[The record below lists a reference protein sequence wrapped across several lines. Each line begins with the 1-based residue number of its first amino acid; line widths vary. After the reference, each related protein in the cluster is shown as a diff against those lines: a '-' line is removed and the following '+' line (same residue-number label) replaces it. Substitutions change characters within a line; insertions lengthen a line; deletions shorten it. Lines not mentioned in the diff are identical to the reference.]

1 MQTFNGMDSKLTN
14 KELLNQIAI
23 KQLKLSSQV
32 SDFMIA
38 QEEINNRLIGYLENN
53 SKTNQIGVIQKQ
65 ADLEEKL
72 DKLVAQKNIAIGVS
86 VFVAGAIA
94 WLGNVFR

>member
-1 MQTFNGMDSKLTN
+1 
-14 KELLNQIAI
+14 
-23 KQLKLSSQV
+23 
-32 SDFMIA
+32 MIA

-72 DKLVAQKNIAIGVS
+72 DKLVAQKNVAIGVIIFIS
-86 VFVAGAIA
+86 GAIA
-94 WLGNVFR
+94 WLGNIFR

>member
-72 DKLVAQKNIAIGVS
+72 DKLVAQKNVAIGVI
-86 VFVAGAIA
+86 VFISGAIA

>member
-1 MQTFNGMDSKLTN
+1 MDSKLTN

-72 DKLVAQKNIAIGVS
+72 DKLVAQKNIAIGVI
-86 VFVAGAIA
+86 VFISGAIA

>member
-65 ADLEEKL
+65 SDLEEKL
-72 DKLVAQKNIAIGVS
+72 DKLVAQKNVAIGVI
-86 VFVAGAIA
+86 VFISGAIA

>member
-1 MQTFNGMDSKLTN
+1 MDSKLTN

>member
-1 MQTFNGMDSKLTN
+1 MDSKLTN

-72 DKLVAQKNIAIGVS
+72 DKLVAQKNVAIGVI
-86 VFVAGAIA
+86 VFISGAIA

>member
-1 MQTFNGMDSKLTN
+1 MDSKLTN

-23 KQLKLSSQV
+23 KQLKLSTQV

-38 QEEINNRLIGYLENN
+38 QDEINNRLIGYLENN

-65 ADLEEKL
+65 ADLESKL
-72 DKLVAQKNIAIGVS
+72 NKLVVQKNVAIGV
-86 VFVAGAIA
+86 VTFIVGAIT

>member
-1 MQTFNGMDSKLTN
+1 MDSKLTN

-65 ADLEEKL
+65 ADLEDKL
-72 DKLVAQKNIAIGVS
+72 DKLVAQKNVAIGVI
-86 VFVAGAIA
+86 VFISGAIA

>member
-1 MQTFNGMDSKLTN
+1 MNSKLTN

-72 DKLVAQKNIAIGVS
+72 DKLVAQKNVAIGVIVFIS
-86 VFVAGAIA
+86 VAIA

>member
-1 MQTFNGMDSKLTN
+1 MDSKLTN

-65 ADLEEKL
+65 SDLEEKL
-72 DKLVAQKNIAIGVS
+72 DKLVAQKNVAIGVI
-86 VFVAGAIA
+86 VFISGAIA

>member
-1 MQTFNGMDSKLTN
+1 MDSKLTN

-72 DKLVAQKNIAIGVS
+72 DKLVAQKNVAIGII
-86 VFVAGAIA
+86 VFISGAIA
-94 WLGNVFR
+94 WLGNIFR

>member
-1 MQTFNGMDSKLTN
+1 MDSKLTN

-23 KQLKLSSQV
+23 KQLKLSTQV

-65 ADLEEKL
+65 ADLESKL
-72 DKLVAQKNIAIGVS
+72 DKLVVQKNIAIGV
-86 VFVAGAIA
+86 VTFIVGAIV
-94 WLGNVFR
+94 WLGNIFR

>member
-1 MQTFNGMDSKLTN
+1 MDSKLTN

-72 DKLVAQKNIAIGVS
+72 DKLVAQKNVAIGVL
-86 VFVAGAIA
+86 VFISGAIA

>member
-1 MQTFNGMDSKLTN
+1 MDNKLTN

-38 QEEINNRLIGYLENN
+38 QEKINNRLIGYLENN
-53 SKTNQIGVIQKQ
+53 SRTNQVGVIQKQ

-72 DKLVAQKNIAIGVS
+72 DKLVAQKNVVIGVI
-86 VFVAGAIA
+86 VFISGAIA

>member
-1 MQTFNGMDSKLTN
+1 MDNKLTN

-53 SKTNQIGVIQKQ
+53 SRTNQVGVIQKQ

-72 DKLVAQKNIAIGVS
+72 DKLVAQKNIAVGVIIFIS
-86 VFVAGAIA
+86 GAIA
-94 WLGNVFR
+94 WLGNIFR

>member
-1 MQTFNGMDSKLTN
+1 MEGKLTN

-38 QEEINNRLIGYLENN
+38 QEGINNRLIGYLENN
-53 SKTNQIGVIQKQ
+53 SKTNQVGVIQKQ
-65 ADLEEKL
+65 ADLEKKL
-72 DKLVAQKNIAIGVS
+72 DKLVAQKNVVIGVS
-86 VFVAGAIA
+86 VFIAGVIT

>member
-72 DKLVAQKNIAIGVS
+72 DKLVAQKNIAIGVI
-86 VFVAGAIA
+86 VFISGAIA